1 MPPLSCYCQT
11 THGCR
16 KLNLSTTSFL
26 SFILDFHCRVGH
38 LSKMP
43 DPKLRGP
50 ATARPPNGSI
60 VGMKAERTPK
70 RRDLEHIISN
80 GAPVTPATFTNGL
93 SSNLLPKSSFEYP
106 VLINSRDLGFPPTP
120 PSNSRED
127 QTIVPSDEQIQK
139 KPSSKAAL
147 SRTSTVSAPL
157 SQRSPPTP
165 DGTPPTSL
173 NGPWRS
179 KASLISSSQAES
191 FKTAREEQWSSDEED
206 DDDSIVEDAV
216 GLQRS
221 RTAQAVQ
228 PAESS
233 IPSTGLGLAGFET
246 EDEDITPTQSRVR
259 ISKGLKEIVPDN
271 VPNPIDYIPNRE
283 WDTNMMRNV
292 KVRRKIPQPPRPVNT
307 DVAPIINGNTSSRSP
322 HGSDPKH
329 SPHTPST
336 ATSSKDLTWSPIRPT
351 ARSHLRNSV
360 DLKRIST
367 TSTTSNIV
375 EAVII
380 ATPPPKP
387 RTLRHVKKKV
397 IVRSDSSSSSDSSPT
412 SSTNALSLPSS
423 ATSQR
428 TLPQRHV
435 SAVVTP
441 IHKSSPTPA
450 VPLKHHRE
458 SMSLR
463 SDAASSAERP
473 RNLGPSPLSDVVVS
487 KTFENDITPKRSAG
501 KQRARP
507 RVGSNQDL
515 THITPPRVKFTDSTN
530 ALADQKELNE
540 SPTSLTRSATQRAL
554 KASVPMAMT
563 EMKIPQSKTVDTLPA
578 TEPKQKDIEQTSPS
592 RIVVRRIST
601 DKEYSA
607 ASSLSPSKP
616 FSITSE
622 SRRHNRSM
630 SLDEPMIEDTRRYS
644 FDRSTIGTFDN
655 FRSSL
660 DRSNPHR
667 DEHANARHLYS
678 QLTPFSQISDALE
691 VSEATAVN
699 IYPHNNH
706 SLLLVE
712 HGAATESTQS
722 PPSIPLATPPQLTV
736 HPSTPPTALAPTTAV
751 DSPLRNPRPPPA
763 PPRIAIQPAT
773 PQREPPTNPLDA
785 AAPPQRRPS
794 LAARARRYSDS
805 LLAPLA
811 ARTRSLR
818 RSVRGR
824 APPPPAIAL
833 DARHAPSDGADA
845 DGAAEPR
852 DDAAGRLHPFWHPR
866 GATADDDGEDED
878 DEVLD
883 EEWAGEGFAAD
894 RARARERRAGG
905 DVLGRSA
912 AGRVRKKD
920 SAGSLGAVRARE
932 GTRRRVWRA
941 VGLRV
946 EYVGLGGL
954 REILRERSAARR
966 RERLKSSIGE
976 RWPLEG
982 EAAPA

>member
-1 MPPLSCYCQT
+1 
-11 THGCR
+11 
-16 KLNLSTTSFL
+16 
-26 SFILDFHCRVGH
+26 
-38 LSKMP
+38 
-43 DPKLRGP
+43 
-50 ATARPPNGSI
+50 
-60 VGMKAERTPK
+60 MKAQRTPK

-80 GAPVTPATFTNGL
+80 GAPVTPATFTNGI

-106 VLINSRDLGFPPTP
+106 VLVNGRDLGFPPTP

-139 KPSSKAAL
+139 QPRSRAAL
-147 SRTSTVSAPL
+147 SRTSIVSAPI

-179 KASLISSSQAES
+179 KASLLSSSQAES
-191 FKTAREEQWSSDEED
+191 FKTAREEQWSSDDDD

-228 PAESS
+228 PAEQS

-259 ISKGLKEIVPDN
+259 ISKGLKEIVPDD

-292 KVRRKIPQPPRPVNT
+292 TVRRKIPQPPRPVNT
-307 DVAPIINGNTSSRSP
+307 DVAPIINGNSSSRSP
-322 HGSDPKH
+322 RGSDPKH

-336 ATSSKDLTWSPIRPT
+336 ATSSKDLTWSPVRPT

-360 DLKRIST
+360 DLKRMST
-367 TSTTSNIV
+367 TSATSNIV

-397 IVRSDSSSSSDSSPT
+397 IVRSNSSSSSDSSPT

-428 TLPQRHV
+428 NLPQRHV

-441 IHKSSPTPA
+441 IHKKSPTPA

-473 RNLGPSPLSDVVVS
+473 RDLGPSALSDVVAPGGFS
-487 KTFENDITPKRSAG
+487 RIFENDVTPKRSVG

-507 RVGSNQDL
+507 RVGSDQN
-515 THITPPRVKFTDSTN
+515 TAHVTPPRVKFTDSTN

-554 KASVPMAMT
+554 KASIPIAMT
-563 EMKIPQSKTVDTLPA
+563 EMEVPPSKTVETLPV
-578 TEPKQKDIEQTSPS
+578 TEPKQKEVEQTLPS

-601 DKEYSA
+601 DKEHSA
-607 ASSLSPSKP
+607 ASSLSLSKP
-616 FSITSE
+616 FFIPSE
-622 SRRHNRSM
+622 SRRHNRSI
-630 SLDEPMIEDTRRYS
+630 SLDEPAIEDARRFS
-644 FDRSTIGTFDN
+644 FDRSTIGTFEN
-655 FRSSL
+655 VRSSL

-712 HGAATESTQS
+712 HGASTS
-722 PPSIPLATPPQLTV
+722 PTQPAPSAPLLSALAPPPHLTV
-736 HPSTPPTALAPTTAV
+736 HPSTPPASAPTAAV
-751 DSPLRNPRPPPA
+751 DSPLRNPRPPPQ

-773 PQREPPTNPLDA
+773 PQDEPRASPLDG
-785 AAPPQRRPS
+785 AAPRPLRRPS

-805 LLAPLA
+805 LLQPLA
-811 ARTRSLR
+811 ARSRSLR
-818 RSVRGR
+818 RSVRGAR
-824 APPPPAIAL
+824 VPVVAVDASLAPPR
-833 DARHAPSDGADA
+833 DA
-845 DGAAEPR
+845 
-852 DDAAGRLHPFWHPR
+852 DAAGDQRVDTPAEDGGWLHPFWHPR
-866 GATADDDGEDED
+866 GAEDGRAAGDGDDDEEF
-878 DEVLD
+878 LD
-883 EEWAGEGFAAD
+883 EEWERSEGFAAE
-894 RARARERRAGG
+894 RARARERRGPER
-905 DVLGRSA
+905 VLERSA

-932 GTRRRVWRA
+932 GAKRRVWRA
-941 VGLRV
+941 MGLHV
-946 EYVGLGGL
+946 EYVGFSGL
-954 REILRERSAARR
+954 REILRERKAARR

-976 RWPLEG
+976 RWPVEVEG
-982 EAAPA
+982 AAA